1 MCRGDLLKSKPIGGK
16 SVKIGFVSLGCP
28 KNQID
33 TEIMLHELMNA
44 GYEITA
50 EDIEADIIIIN
61 TCAFIQS
68 AKQEA
73 IDNILDIAWLKKNRT
88 LKGIIVTGCLA
99 ERYRDEILNEFPE
112 VDAIVGVG
120 SIHDITEAVESV
132 MKNERYKSYKPVS
145 ELKLGGDRI
154 VISPEYS
161 VYLKVSEGCDNR
173 CTYCAIP
180 LIRGGMRSRPME
192 DIIAEARNLVSL
204 GAKELILIAQDTT
217 GYGSDLYG
225 EYKLPEL
232 IREITSKTNVSWL
245 RLMYCYPN
253 KITDDLIAEIRD
265 NPKVVKYIDLPIQ
278 HVTDNMLTAMNRHG
292 GSDVVRSAVKRLRDG
307 VPDIIIRTTAIVG
320 FPGETDADFEEL
332 CKFVSESVFDRFGAF
347 TYSREEDTAAYD
359 LPGQIDEQVKQ
370 DRYDIIMQTQLT
382 VTERLNETKIGN
394 VYDVL
399 CEGFD
404 PVSESFYGRSYM
416 DAPETDGKVY
426 FSYENPPENYEGMF
440 VKVKITETLDYD
452 LIGEVIL

>member
-1 MCRGDLLKSKPIGGK
+1 MNKN

-28 KNQID
+28 KNQVD
-33 TEIMLHELMNA
+33 TEIMLHKLMTA

-61 TCAFIQS
+61 TCAFIES

-73 IDNILDIAWLKKNRT
+73 IDNILDIAWLKKNST

-99 ERYRDEILNEFPE
+99 ERYRDEVMKELPE
-112 VDAIVGVG
+112 VDAILGVG
-120 SIHDITEAVESV
+120 SIHDIVEAVENV
-132 MKNERYKSYKPVS
+132 IRNKQYKSFKSVD
-145 ELKLGGDRI
+145 ELKLGGDRV

-180 LIRGGMRSRPME
+180 LIRGGMRSRPMN
-192 DIIAEARNLVSL
+192 DIIAEANNLVSL

-217 GYGSDLYG
+217 GYGMDLYG

-232 IREITSKTNVSWL
+232 IRAITDTTDVQWL

-253 KITDDLIAEIRD
+253 KITEELIAELRD
-265 NPKVVKYIDLPIQ
+265 NPKLVKYIDLPIQ
-278 HVTDNMLTAMNRHG
+278 HITDTMLTAMNRHG
-292 GSDVVRSAVKRLRDG
+292 GSDVIRSAVKRLRAE

-320 FPGETDADFEEL
+320 FPGESDEDFEKL
-332 CKFVSESVFDRFGAF
+332 CEFIKESRFDRFGAF
-347 TYSREEDTAAYD
+347 TYSREDDTLAHD
-359 LPGQIDEQVKQ
+359 LPNQIDEQLKQ

-382 VTERLNETKIGN
+382 IAEELNQAKVGN
-394 VYDVL
+394 VYDIL

-404 PVSESFYGRSYM
+404 PVAESYYGRSYM

-426 FSYENPPENYEGMF
+426 FTSKRRLENYVGNF
-440 VKVKITETLDYD
+440 IKVKITSVLDYD
-452 LIGEVIL
+452 LIGEVIS

>member
-1 MCRGDLLKSKPIGGK
+1 MDKKST
-16 SVKIGFVSLGCP
+16 KIGFVSLGCP

-33 TEIMLHELMNA
+33 TEIMLHELMTA

-61 TCAFIQS
+61 TCAFIES
-68 AKQEA
+68 AKQES
-73 IDNILDIAWLKKNRT
+73 IDNILDIAWLKKNSK
-88 LKGIIVTGCLA
+88 LKSIIVTGCLS
-99 ERYRDEILNEFPE
+99 ERYRDEVLKEFPE
-112 VDAIVGVG
+112 VDAVLGVG
-120 SIHDITEAVESV
+120 SIHDINEAVEAV
-132 MKNERYKSYKPVS
+132 IRNERYKSYKPVC
-145 ELKLGGDRI
+145 ELKLGGDRV

-161 VYLKVSEGCDNR
+161 TYLKVSEGCDNR

-180 LIRGGMRSRPME
+180 LIRGGMRSRLIE
-192 DIIAEARNLVSL
+192 DIVSEAQNLVSM

-217 GYGSDLYG
+217 GYGMDLYG
-225 EYKLPEL
+225 EYKLSEL
-232 IREITSKTNVSWL
+232 IHEITVKTDVEWL

-278 HVTDNMLTAMNRHG
+278 HVTDRMLTAMNRHG
-292 GSDVVRSAVKRLRDG
+292 GSDVVRSAVKRLRDSI
-307 VPDIIIRTTAIVG
+307 PDIIIRTTAIVG
-320 FPGETDADFEEL
+320 FPGETDEDFESL
-332 CKFVSESVFDRFGAF
+332 CEFIKESKFDRFGAF
-347 TYSREEDTAAYD
+347 TYSREEETPAYD
-359 LPGQIDEQVKQ
+359 LTNQIDEQVKQ

-382 VTERLNETKIGN
+382 ITEQLNQTKVGN
-394 VYDVL
+394 VYDIL

-426 FSYENPPENYEGMF
+426 FTSKQKLQNYEGTF
-440 VKVKITETLDYD
+440 IKVKITETLDYD
-452 LIGEVIL
+452 LIGEVVL